1 MNVYTVGYGLGS
13 CGLSAFYCRRMCT
26 WFVDWLRVRKDRE
39 LNQEVLFLEENIAEN
54 LKKVAHLKGFEFDL
68 MDHLVGTGWQ
78 IF

>member
-1 MNVYTVGYGLGS
+1 
-13 CGLSAFYCRRMCT
+13 
-26 WFVDWLRVRKDRE
+26 
-39 LNQEVLFLEENIAEN
+39 VLFLEENIAEN